1 MRSHLLLATTALLIV
16 APALLVGAPALA
28 EDDAAGLI
36 TVTASRDSG
45 YRVANSSTATRT
57 ETPLLDTPQS
67 VSILTRDR
75 IDDQALLSIADAL
88 RYVPGATTGQGEG
101 HRDQPTLRGNS
112 STSDFFV
119 DGVRDD
125 VQYYRDFY
133 NIERLEILKGP
144 NAMIFGRGGGGGVI
158 NRVSK
163 TPQAERRIGADA
175 AVDSFGAWRLAADVN
190 APLATG
196 VSARLNGFYED
207 GANHRD
213 AYDLERWAINPT
225 LGFDLGGRG
234 NLVLSYE
241 HASDNRIVDRGVP
254 SQNGRPLAGF
264 RDTFFGDE
272 DINTSAFNADIL
284 SLAVDYTLTDT
295 LTLRNRTRY
304 GDFNKF
310 YRNLFPA
317 TAVSAANT
325 IGVEAYA
332 DGTQREN
339 FFTQTD
345 LVWEVATGGIDHALL
360 IGTEFGRQTTRIQRI
375 NGIFPVIAGGTS
387 LRTPVAL
394 SDPFNP
400 PIPSFGAPLRSSR
413 TRADI
418 AAVFIQDQISLG
430 DHFELLAGLRYD
442 RFSLNFGNSLTGA
455 VFGRTDNLWS
465 PRLGLVFKP
474 VANASLYAS
483 YSRSYLPQSGDQ
495 FGSLD
500 ASLAALEPERFE
512 NFELGGK
519 WDVTPG
525 LNLTAAIYQL
535 DRSNTRAPGA
545 VAGTIEL
552 TGEQRSKG
560 LELAATGQITPDWQV
575 SAGFAWQDA
584 EIRTTTTAAPAGR
597 KAPLVPRT
605 QASLWTRYDI
615 NDRIGLGLGIVHQAS
630 SFASVSNA
638 VTLPAYTR
646 VDTAAFV
653 RVTDTIDAQV
663 NIENLFN
670 TGYFPTAHNDNN
682 ITTGGPRAARFTL
695 RTRF

>member
-1 MRSHLLLATTALLIV
+1 MRHHLLLATATLLLWS
-16 APALLVGAPALA
+16 PAARA
-28 EDDAAGLI
+28 EDDDAAGLI
-36 TVTASRDSG
+36 TVTAPREAG

-57 ETPLLDTPQS
+57 DTPLLDTPQS
-67 VSILTRDR
+67 VSVLTRDR

-88 RYVPGATTGQGEG
+88 RFVPGATSGQGEG

-112 STSDFFV
+112 STADFFV
-119 DGVRDD
+119 DGMRDD

-163 TPQAERRIGADA
+163 TPQAERHIGADA
-175 AVDSFGAWRLAADVN
+175 GIDTFGAWRLAADVN
-190 APLATG
+190 APLAAG
-196 VSARLNGFYED
+196 VAARLNGFYED
-207 GANHRD
+207 GGNHRD
-213 AYDLERWAINPT
+213 VYDLERWAINPT
-225 LGFDLGGRG
+225 LGFDLGGKG

-241 HASDNRIVDRGVP
+241 HASDVRTVDRGVP

-264 RDTFFGDE
+264 RDTFFGDA
-272 DINTSAFNADIL
+272 DVNTSTFNADIL
-284 SLAVDYTLTDT
+284 SLAVDYSLTDS
-295 LTLRNRTRY
+295 LKLRNRTRY
-304 GDFNKF
+304 GDFDKF
-310 YRNLFPA
+310 YSNLFPA

-325 IGVEAYA
+325 IGVEAYT

-360 IGTEFGRQTTRIQRI
+360 IGTEFGRQTTRLQRT
-375 NGIFPVIAGGTS
+375 NGIFAIVPGGTA
-387 LRTPVAL
+387 LRTPV
-394 SDPFNP
+394 SVTDPFNP
-400 PIPSFGAPLRSSR
+400 PAPAFGASLRSVR

-430 DHFELLAGLRYD
+430 DNFELLAGLRYD
-442 RFSLNFGNSLTGA
+442 RFSLDFGNSVNGA
-455 VFGRTDNLWS
+455 QFSRTDNLWS

-512 NFELGGK
+512 NFEIGGK

-560 LELAATGQITPDWQV
+560 LELAANGQITPDWQV

-597 KAPLVPRT
+597 KVPLVPRT

-615 NDRIGLGLGIVHQAS
+615 TDGIGLGLGVVHQAS
-630 SFASVSNA
+630 SFTSISNA
-638 VTLPAYTR
+638 VTIPAYTR
-646 VDTAAFV
+646 IDTAAFL
-653 RVTDTIDAQV
+653 RVTDNVDVQV
-663 NIENLFN
+663 NVENLFN

-682 ITTGGPRAARFTL
+682 ISTGGPRSARFTV
-695 RTRF
+695 RTKF